1 MNNTKPLTRLAIAT
15 SGALALGLTLSG
27 CGVIDTV
34 AKSAADAWSVTY
46 EVTTDGDAP
55 AQLSEVSYLDAKD
68 RMTEQ
73 HTEQVSHVAT
83 SATTDGTFAWTAM
96 AIVVTGDSASV
107 SATPPEDVSA
117 TCRILLDGA
126 REIAS
131 ETGAPGEAVHC
142 ESVTPE
148 FD

>member
-1 MNNTKPLTRLAIAT
+1 MNSTKPLTRLAIAT

-27 CGVIDTV
+27 CGVIDNV
-34 AKSAADAWSVTY
+34 KKSAADAWSVTY

-68 RMTEQ
+68 RMTKQ
-73 HTEQVSHVAT
+73 HTEKVSHVAT
-83 SATTDGTFAWTAM
+83 SSTEDGTFAWTADSL
-96 AIVVTGDSASV
+96 VVTGDPASV
-107 SATPPEDVSA
+107 SATPPLGVSA
-117 TCRILLDGA
+117 TCRILLDGT

-131 ETGAPGEAVHC
+131 QTGAPGEAVHC
-142 ESVTPE
+142 ESVTPA